1 MMGHAC
7 THIGELLL
15 RTGIGQKA
23 RRSEA
28 GGHQDRGHQQRTL
41 KRFPQQNLRGKR
53 MQTEVCYMT

>member
-1 MMGHAC
+1 MHV
-7 THIGELLL
+7 GELLL

-28 GGHQDRGHQQRTL
+28 GGHQDGGHQQRTL
-41 KRFPQQNLRGKR
+41 KSFPQQNLRGKR